1 MPSAIGGDEWDLP
14 RLKASIGF
22 EDDFQYLSS
31 DDQQDTE
38 FFDVKF
44 YPYGDVTHDPVFAAI
59 SKKHIVIYRLSTKA
73 NPPYE
78 LIQLFRDDDKEAL
91 NCSCTWSKDPETEA
105 PYLCVAGRDA
115 KIKVYDVVHG
125 KLVKVLIGHGGE
137 INDLA
142 TCPTDFLLIA
152 SASEDTTVRIWSL
165 DPAHSKQPC
174 VCLLAGEG
182 HSSGLLTVAFHNGGR
197 YVLSAGHD
205 NVISLWTLPD
215 LPPKTNDKNPP
226 QPIVI
231 HYPHFFTSEVHSG
244 IVDCVA
250 FFGDLVLSR
259 ACHEDII
266 VLWRI
271 EGFSSRDPVPA
282 ASEAPTTSDTERL
295 TRSAF
300 APATAAS
307 ACPPQYTRL
316 LEFWTPHCGHQFYLR
331 FRLFHDRDRHPV
343 LAFGNA
349 KATVFFWDL
358 ARLGGYRDFVE
369 ELREQRRDPTLP
381 PVRRPAW
388 LQPIQHRQ
396 QQNHA
401 HAHHHHG
408 GSTRGD
414 TVGRLRDAVNS
425 DKDSVASGRTGS
437 VDIASVAEN
446 TTATAAAAADSSYS
460 SYTSYGY
467 PTQRYSQETLDAWEL
482 KYDMTRVE
490 EPVRAHAQSSI
501 TVKDFVG
508 RQVAW
513 SPRGEWCVVVGSK
526 NLAIVLQRWQH
537 ATAGGSHAGASASE
551 SAGAGAGAGGGGG
564 GDDASVKKENEADD
578 VADRKGN
585 E

>member
-1 MPSAIGGDEWDLP
+1 MPSATSSDEWDLP

-22 EDDFQYLSS
+22 EDDFQYLAS
-31 DDQQDTE
+31 DDQDTE

-44 YPYGDVTHDPVFAAI
+44 YPYADATHDPVFAAV
-59 SKKHIVIYRLSTKA
+59 SKKHVVIYRLSNKS

-78 LIQLFRDDDKEAL
+78 LVQLFRDDDKEAL
-91 NCSCTWSKDPETEA
+91 NCSCTWTKDPETEV

-115 KIKVYDVVHG
+115 KIKVYDVVQG
-125 KLVKVLIGHGGE
+125 KLVKVLVGHGGE

-142 TCPTDFLLIA
+142 TCPTNFLLIA

-182 HSSGLLTVAFHNGGR
+182 HSSGLLTVAFHNSGR

-205 NVISLWTLPD
+205 NVICLWTLPD
-215 LPPKTNDKNPP
+215 LPPKSNGKNPA

-250 FFGDLVLSR
+250 FFGDLILSR

-271 EGFSSRDPVPA
+271 EGFSSHDPPPEI
-282 ASEAPTTSDTERL
+282 SEAPTTSDTERL

-300 APATAAS
+300 APATAS

-316 LEFWTPHCGHQFYLR
+316 LEFWTPNCGHQFYLR
-331 FRLFHDRDRHPV
+331 FKLFHNKDKHPV

-349 KATVFFWDL
+349 KAMIFFWDL
-358 ARLGGYRDFVE
+358 ARLGSYHDFISEVRNPERDKSQPI
-369 ELREQRRDPTLP
+369 QRPG
-381 PVRRPAW
+381 W
-388 LQPIQHRQ
+388 LAPIQHR
-396 QQNHA
+396 HK
-401 HAHHHHG
+401 
-408 GSTRGD
+408 GD
-414 TVGRLRDAVNS
+414 TVSKLKDAAS
-425 DKDSVASGRTGS
+425 DRESVVSGRTGS
-437 VDIASVAEN
+437 VEVETHLDLN
-446 TTATAAAAADSSYS
+446 TN
-460 SYTSYGY
+460 
-467 PTQRYSQETLDAWEL
+467 YSQETIESWEL

-490 EPVRAHAQSSI
+490 EPIRAHSQSNI

-513 SPRGEWCVVVGSK
+513 SAGGEWCVVVGSK
-526 NLAIVLQRWQH
+526 NLAIILQRWH
-537 ATAGGSHAGASASE
+537 
-551 SAGAGAGAGGGGG
+551 
-564 GDDASVKKENEADD
+564 KKDKADD
-578 VADRKGN
+578 KDKKSSSQDRQN
-585 E
+585 